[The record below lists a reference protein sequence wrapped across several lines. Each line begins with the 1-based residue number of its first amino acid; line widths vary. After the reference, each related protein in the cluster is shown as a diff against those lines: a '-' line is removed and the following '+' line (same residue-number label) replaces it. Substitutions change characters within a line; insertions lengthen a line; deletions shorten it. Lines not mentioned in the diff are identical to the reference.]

1 MLETQALQNKKLAKR
16 SIMPDSTTRVSN
28 EALQTQIKGLGTQIE
43 DIKKLLVGNEDRIR
57 SLERV
62 GDKTTPIIEKR
73 IEDLEKIAED
83 HTKELEILKDLITT
97 QAQSIKELALSF
109 EIMQKIWKWALGIFT
124 TVAIAVII
132 LFITGQAEVIFK

>member
-1 MLETQALQNKKLAKR
+1 MLETQALQNKKSAKR
-16 SIMPDSTTRVSN
+16 SIVPDSTARVSN